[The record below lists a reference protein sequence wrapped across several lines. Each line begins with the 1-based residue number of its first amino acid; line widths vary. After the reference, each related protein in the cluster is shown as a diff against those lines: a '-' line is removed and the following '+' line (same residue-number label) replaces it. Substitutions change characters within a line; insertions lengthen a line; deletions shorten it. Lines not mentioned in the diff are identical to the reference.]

1 MKTRTICALTL
12 LFAGVMNAGS
22 IWNYTFTDYFCK
34 ECAAVGF
41 SFSLP
46 APLEL
51 GLNQNFWIAGSQ
63 FTSCDTV
70 NPAMYCF
77 GAELYWRGP
86 GVLQV
91 NFSRQF
97 SYPADWELPTEAQFQ
112 IPGLNVEGVYT
123 NELHYSG
130 IVETQLFSI
139 IDPPAADTPEPSPLW
154 LLLSGLALIVIR
166 KWGRGINLSSRS
178 LELAELARRLWSF
191 PPNTTA
197 MTCIAIHRSPIGRR
211 ARPFSSH

>member
-1 MKTRTICALTL
+1 MKTRKVCALTL
-12 LFAGVMNAGS
+12 LFAGAMNAGS

-51 GLNQNFWIAGSQ
+51 APNQDFWIPGSQ
-63 FTSCDTV
+63 LTSCDTV
-70 NPAMYCF
+70 NPAMYCY
-77 GAELYWRGP
+77 GAELYWRSP

-123 NELHYSG
+123 NQLGYSG
-130 IVETQLFSI
+130 IVETQVFSI
-139 IDPPAADTPEPSPLW
+139 IDPPPADTPEPSALW
-154 LLLSGLALIVIR
+154 LLLSGLVLIGIR
-166 KWGRGINLSSRS
+166 NWRGRINLSSRR
-178 LELAELARRLWSF
+178 LELAGPARR
-191 PPNTTA
+191 P
-197 MTCIAIHRSPIGRR
+197 
-211 ARPFSSH
+211 

>member
-1 MKTRTICALTL
+1 ML

-34 ECAAVGF
+34 ECAPVGF

-46 APLEL
+46 AALEL
-51 GLNQNFWIAGSQ
+51 QPNQDFWIPGSL

-70 NPAMYCF
+70 NPAMYCY
-77 GAELYWRGP
+77 GAELYWRSP

-123 NELHYSG
+123 NELRYSG
-130 IVETQLFSI
+130 VVETQLFSI
-139 IDPPAADTPEPSPLW
+139 IDPPAADTPEPSPVW
-154 LLLSGLALIVIR
+154 LLLSGLALVAIR
-166 KWGRGINLSSRS
+166 KSSGGINLSSRR
-178 LELAELARRLWSF
+178 LELAGLARRLWSF

-197 MTCIAIHRSPIGRR
+197 MTCIVSRRSPRR
-211 ARPFSSH
+211 KQERPFSWH